1 MSAADMKK
9 YLILF
14 AVVVVSIGVANT
26 LGRRVPVAGA
36 LIQKVMAGV

>member
-1 MSAADMKK
+1 MNAGAMKK

-26 LGRRVPVAGA
+26 FGRRVPVVGP